1 MKKLFWILP
10 VILIISFIGCKKG
23 PTGPAPEYKIEDYF
37 PLAVGN
43 EWVYE
48 IKLYVDDSLESTDTL
63 TMTITEI
70 QQWNGMTVYKE
81 SFINYYVYFEDEL
94 RNYVGFPSDT
104 TPYFVLLKE
113 PLEEGNSWYFIP
125 GLPDPINIIE
135 IEDIDIRVSVPAG
148 TFDNCI
154 KCRLPFITPADLV
167 WFYALEVGL
176 VKQVL
181 KFTEEGITVL
191 ELIEYEV
198 H

>member
-1 MKKLFWILP
+1 MKKLFWFLP
-10 VILIISFIGCKKG
+10 TILIISFIGCEKGSTG
-23 PTGPAPEYKIEDYF
+23 PTLEYTIGDYF

-94 RNYVGFPSDT
+94 RIYLGFPSDT
-104 TPYFVLLKE
+104 SIYFVLLKE
-113 PLEEGNSWYFIP
+113 PLQEGNSWYFIS
-125 GLPDPINIIE
+125 GLTDPSNIIE
-135 IEDIDIRVSVPAG
+135 IEDVDINVSVPAG

-154 KCRLPFITPADLV
+154 KVRLPFITPADWV

-181 KFTEEGITVL
+181 KSTEEEITVQ